1 MQRLTPQQLSDLET
15 MQNQLDIMSNRVR
28 DLFLRVVSDD
38 ECDPCFMAAARLS
51 QVDSAFD
58 VLSALLTEAVA
69 EVGTALNATD
79 YTGKVVPFIDK
90 VTNEKD

>member
-1 MQRLTPQQLSDLET
+1 MQSLTPQQLSDLEK

-38 ECDPCFMAAARLS
+38 ECDPCFMAATRLS

-69 EVGTALNATD
+69 ELGTALNATD
-79 YTGKVVPFIDK
+79 TTGKVVPLVDK
-90 VTNEKD
+90 LTRDKG